1 MRITQNDF
9 GELGCDFPSQVF
21 SFVIF
26 DIALHERERFCVTA
40 GSLPQLFMLFTLG
53 TDGASPETGLAL
65 EDPPEKPEF
74 FMPGFFPSLPDLGR

>member
-1 MRITQNDF
+1 MRIRQNDF

-26 DIALHERERFCVTA
+26 DIVLHERERFRVTA
-40 GSLPQLFMLFTLG
+40 GSLPHLFMLFTLG

-65 EDPPEKPEF
+65 EDSLEKSKF
-74 FMPGFFPSLPDLGR
+74 FF

>member
-1 MRITQNDF
+1 MRIPQNDF

-26 DIALHERERFCVTA
+26 DIALHERERFSVTA

-53 TDGASPETGLAL
+53 TDGAFPETGLAL
-65 EDPPEKPEF
+65 EDPLEKPEF
-74 FMPGFFPSLPDLGR
+74 FMPGFFRSLLDLGR